1 MEVQSPNMSLCTN
14 AHIHLRA
21 VALAA
26 EVRMRGP
33 DGLSGRAAIDLR
45 TGGAIGYGWT
55 VIVCENIHI

>member
-1 MEVQSPNMSLCTN
+1 MSLCTN